1 MIELIHGDCLEEMK
15 KIAVNSIDAIVCDPP
30 YELGFMGK
38 SWDSTGI
45 ANNVQLWG
53 EALRVL
59 KPGGHLLAFS
69 GTRTYHRMASA
80 IEDAGFE
87 VRDMIEWVY
96 GCLSEDTEVLTKA
109 GFKHFHKIT
118 QDDIIRVYDT
128 QNDIYKW
135 ENPQRWSQY
144 TVEQDT
150 AYRIKSDTTDQIVS
164 RNHNCLVEREGKLV
178 FVKAEDLLQVERM
191 PVLSGDIS
199 ILQERQGEL
208 LHPELLW
215 QGEGLAETILSE
227 RIREESSRNRIERR
241 EKPSVERGID
251 LQKEEGQVC
260 LSEDKV
266 CEMPSGVSSDGEKGR
281 VCNGTQI
288 ESSTGDTKTTNEN
301 GVCSSHQPRCNGQQ
315 NTELNVIQDERGT
328 QEIRTQSTYNTTLA
342 TIEKIEY
349 TGIIFCPTV
358 STGAFVA
365 RRNGKVFITGNSG
378 FPKSLNIGK
387 AVDKLQGNEREQTK
401 NNVTCPDFPNPCKGH
416 PTANRCLGGGVNRH
430 ATPTKGTSEWEGWGT
445 ALKPAHE
452 PICMARKP
460 LAEKTVAENV
470 LKWGTG
476 GINIDESRV
485 GTEEMKFTRASTL
498 GNNLNMEGGKAQED
512 YVGEDQIGRFPANLI
527 HDNSEEV
534 RECFPESNTKSTK
547 IGNSRYKGKQYA
559 GEGYYGTRN
568 NENSYT
574 DSGNASRF
582 FKSIAYYPK
591 ASKSERN
598 KGCEGLEE
606 TSAPKYGSEKRIT
619 VGGSKDTALP
629 RANHHPTVKPI
640 ALMEYLIKM
649 VSKEGATIL
658 DPFMGSGSTGVAA
671 KQCNRNFIG
680 IELDKDYY
688 DIAVK
693 RIHVV

>member
-15 KIAVNSIDAIVCDPP
+15 KLAVNSIDAIVCDPP

-96 GCLSEDTEVLTKA
+96 G
-109 GFKHFHKIT
+109 
-118 QDDIIRVYDT
+118 
-128 QNDIYKW
+128 
-135 ENPQRWSQY
+135 
-144 TVEQDT
+144 
-150 AYRIKSDTTDQIVS
+150 
-164 RNHNCLVEREGKLV
+164 
-178 FVKAEDLLQVERM
+178 
-191 PVLSGDIS
+191 
-199 ILQERQGEL
+199 
-208 LHPELLW
+208 
-215 QGEGLAETILSE
+215 
-227 RIREESSRNRIERR
+227 
-241 EKPSVERGID
+241 
-251 LQKEEGQVC
+251 
-260 LSEDKV
+260 
-266 CEMPSGVSSDGEKGR
+266 
-281 VCNGTQI
+281 
-288 ESSTGDTKTTNEN
+288 
-301 GVCSSHQPRCNGQQ
+301 
-315 NTELNVIQDERGT
+315 
-328 QEIRTQSTYNTTLA
+328 
-342 TIEKIEY
+342 
-349 TGIIFCPTV
+349 
-358 STGAFVA
+358 
-365 RRNGKVFITGNSG
+365 SG